1 MLNETGMY
9 GHATIDNAIFEG
21 KHIKRGMEANMII
34 YLRQEMSNKANQLST
49 DINSMDLDSANNH
62 LNTTEA

>member
-1 MLNETGMY
+1 MVIQLLVT
-9 GHATIDNAIFEG
+9 IFEG

-34 YLRQEMSNKANQLST
+34 YLRKEMSNKANQLST
-49 DINSMDLDSANNH
+49 DINSMDLDYANNH